1 MSNCL
6 HCGRSFPKTRAT
18 RKYCSSRCKTNAC
31 LVRRPRRIR
40 ASDVEALYA
49 LLDEEVSSVEA
60 LRERLRSIVAPHRP
74 PIEVMEAPAADF
86 FVPRLD

>member
-1 MSNCL
+1 MSTCL
-6 HCGRSFPKTRAT
+6 HCGRSFNRTRST

-40 ASDVEALYA
+40 ASDVEALHA
-49 LLDEEVSSVEA
+49 LLDEEVDSVAA
-60 LRERLRSIVAPHRP
+60 LRERLRSIVAPQRP
-74 PIEVMEAPAADF
+74 PIVVEEPPQAF

>member
-1 MSNCL
+1 MSTCL
-6 HCGRSFPKTRAT
+6 HCGRGFTRTRST

-40 ASDVEALYA
+40 ASDVEALHA
-49 LLDEEVSSVEA
+49 LLDEEVDSVAA
-60 LRERLRSIVAPHRP
+60 LRERLRSIVAPQRP
-74 PIEVMEAPAADF
+74 PIVVEERPPAF

>member
-6 HCGRSFPKTRAT
+6 HCGQSYPKTRAT

-49 LLDEEVSSVEA
+49 LLDEEVPSVAA
-60 LRERLRSIVAPHRP
+60 LRERLRSIVAPQRP
-74 PIEVMEAPAADF
+74 PIAVEEGGKPF
-86 FVPRLD
+86 SVPSLD